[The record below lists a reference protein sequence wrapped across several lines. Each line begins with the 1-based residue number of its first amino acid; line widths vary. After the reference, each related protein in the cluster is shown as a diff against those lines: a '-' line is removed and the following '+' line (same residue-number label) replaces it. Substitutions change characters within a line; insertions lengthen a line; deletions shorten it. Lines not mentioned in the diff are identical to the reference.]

1 MPRPFTLAVFT
12 KNRVNP
18 AYDAARMAADRVAA
32 EAGAATIHYV
42 PETPDHVGQQ
52 KALVS
57 EALAARPDAV
67 LLNPADDVAMAE
79 DLARFAAA
87 GIPVVLIINRM
98 KGPALAFV
106 GSDDVGVGHTAATA
120 LIRGLDGNGYIV
132 ALDGTPS
139 APTARDRTVGLKRA
153 IAENPGIRLLGSR
166 VGYLLAPPAR
176 TAMAEL
182 LAEHPRIDGVWC
194 ANDVMAFGA
203 LEALAEA
210 GRTAAVVGVNGLPA
224 AIDHIEHG
232 RMLASVDFSAFNIAA
247 IATRAAL
254 RQLEGQPVPPEIVV
268 PAELIDRSN
277 YTRWK
282 VPFAQRPTPVWLFPG
297 GHSQGASPARGEI
310 VR

>member
-1 MPRPFTLAVFT
+1 MPPPTLAVFT
-12 KNRVNP
+12 KNRLNP

-32 EAGAATIHYV
+32 DAGARTVHYV

-52 KALVS
+52 KALAS

-67 LLNPADDVAMAE
+67 LFNPTDDVAMQE

-87 GIPVVLIINRM
+87 GIPVAVFINRM
-98 KGPALAFV
+98 PGKVLTFV
-106 GSDDVGVGHTAATA
+106 GSDDVAVGYTAAKA
-120 LIRGLDGNGYIV
+120 LILGLAGAGRIV

-139 APTARDRTVGLKRA
+139 ARTARDRTVGLQRA
-153 IAENPGIRLLGSR
+153 VAENPGIELLGSR
-166 VGYLLAPPAR
+166 VGYLQQAPAR

-182 LAEHPRIDGVWC
+182 LKAHPRIDGVWT
-194 ANDVMAFGA
+194 ANDMMAFGA
-203 LEALAEA
+203 LDALADA
-210 GRTAAVVGVNGLPA
+210 GRTAEVVGVNGLPA

-247 IATRAAL
+247 IAARAVL
-254 RQLEGQPVPPEIVV
+254 RHLDGKPVPQEIMV

-277 YTRWK
+277 CRRWK
-282 VPFAQRPTPVWLFPG
+282 MPFAER
-297 GHSQGASPARGEI
+297 ACPAWDEI

>member
-1 MPRPFTLAVFT
+1 MSRPLTPHSWTIAVFT

-18 AYDAARMAADRVAA
+18 AYDAARLVADRVAA
-32 EAGAATIHYV
+32 EAGARTVHYV

-57 EALAARPDAV
+57 EALALRPDAV
-67 LLNPADDVAMAE
+67 LLNPTDDVAMAE

-98 KGPALAFV
+98 KGQALAFV
-106 GSDDVGVGHTAATA
+106 GSDDVGVGYTAAGA
-120 LIRGLDGNGYIV
+120 LISGPGGLAGKGGIV

-139 APTARDRTVGLKRA
+139 APTARDRTMGLKRA
-153 IAENPGIRLLGSR
+153 VAEHPGIELLGSR
-166 VGYLLAPPAR
+166 VGYLMAPPAR

-182 LAEHPRIDGVWC
+182 LKAHPRIDGVWC
-194 ANDVMAFGA
+194 ANDVMAFGV
-203 LEALAEA
+203 LEALADA
-210 GRTAAVVGVNGLPA
+210 GRTAKVVGVNGLPA
-224 AIDHIEHG
+224 AIEHIEHG

-254 RQLEGQPVPPEIVV
+254 RHLEGKSVPSEIMV

-277 YTRWK
+277 CQRWK
-282 VPFAQRPTPVWLFPG
+282 VPFAQRPTPAWPVPPG
-297 GHSQGASPARGEI
+297 TRS
-310 VR
+310 

>member
-1 MPRPFTLAVFT
+1 MSRPFTLAVFT

-18 AYDAARMAADRVAA
+18 AYDAARMVADRIAA
-32 EAGAATIHYV
+32 EAGARTVHFV

-52 KALVS
+52 KALVG
-57 EALAARPDAV
+57 EALALRPDAV

-79 DLARFAAA
+79 DLARLAAA

-106 GSDDVGVGHTAATA
+106 GSDDVGVGHTAAQA
-120 LIRGLDGNGYIV
+120 LIRGLGGPVGGKAGIV
-132 ALDGTPS
+132 ALDGTPT
-139 APTARDRTVGLKRA
+139 APTARDRTLGLRRA
-153 IAENPGIRLLGSR
+153 LAENPRIELLGSR
-166 VGYLLAPPAR
+166 VGYLLAEPAR
-176 TAMAEL
+176 QAMAEL
-182 LAEHPRIDGVWC
+182 LQEHPRIDGVWC

-203 LEALAEA
+203 LEALADA
-210 GRTAAVVGVNGLPA
+210 GRTAQVVGVNGLPA

-254 RQLEGQPVPPEIVV
+254 RHLAGDPVPPEILV

-277 YTRWK
+277 FRRWK
-282 VPFAQRPTPVWLFPG
+282 VPFAERP
-297 GHSQGASPARGEI
+297 SPAWPVPPGTRS
-310 VR
+310 

>member
-1 MPRPFTLAVFT
+1 MPHPFTLAVFT

-32 EAGAATIHYV
+32 ETGARTIHYV
-42 PETPDHVGQQ
+42 PQTPDHVGQQ
-52 KALVS
+52 KALVT

-67 LLNPADDVAMAE
+67 LLNPADDREMQE
-79 DLARFAAA
+79 DLARLAAA
-87 GIPVVLIINRM
+87 GIPVALFINRM
-98 KGPALAFV
+98 EGKSLTFV
-106 GSDDVGVGHTAATA
+106 GSDDVAVGYTVGKA
-120 LIRGLDGNGYIV
+120 LIDGLGGAGRIV
-132 ALDGTPS
+132 ALDGTPG
-139 APTARDRTVGLKRA
+139 ARTVRDRAEGLKRA
-153 IAENPGIRLLGSR
+153 VAENPGIELLGAR
-166 VGYLLAPPAR
+166 VGYLQQAPAR

-182 LAEHPRIDGVWC
+182 LAAHPHIDGVWT

-203 LEALAEA
+203 LEALADA
-210 GRTAAVVGVNGLPA
+210 GRTAKVVGVNGLPA

-254 RQLEGQPVPPEIVV
+254 RHLEGKTVPSEIMV

-277 YTRWK
+277 YRRWK
-282 VPFAQRPTPVWLFPG
+282 VPFAERACAAWE
-297 GHSQGASPARGEI
+297 EI